1 LELIFLL
8 RVQLVGELGA
18 GGYIR
23 IKGTCDIRSLNAH
36 SESWTAIKAPLTTG
50 LYLNVCRYSMASCD
64 VRAQFHYESTL
75 LFQESKMQASGL
87 DSYFGP
93 PYIASSSMVKQFF
106 PSLLRH
112 LHLMADLNS
121 NRVRP
126 SFDYF
131 GEMHVRTW
139 NRLVDQRRVYIE
151 DYASNAIRRGQGSA
165 FAPAKQ
171 RNRSATDQRVV

>member
-36 SESWTAIKAPLTTG
+36 SESWTAIKAALTTG
-50 LYLNVCRYSMASCD
+50 LYPNVGRYSLASGGVATRGD
-64 VRAQFHYESTL
+64 VRAQFHYASTL
-75 LFQESKMQASGL
+75 LSQESKMQALGL

-126 SFDYF
+126 SFEPDC
-131 GEMHVRTW
+131 
-139 NRLVDQRRVYIE
+139 
-151 DYASNAIRRGQGSA
+151 
-165 FAPAKQ
+165 
-171 RNRSATDQRVV
+171 